1 MITFLCLS
9 SGACYEKA
17 GDAAYEEARQALEEY
32 DDSLRKLEDNNT
44 EQNEDSVK
52 VTGKR
57 TFGPA
62 KNKHTNVSKRQ
73 KLEETENSDSE
84 YDSDP
89 AQHLGNNEAATKQDD
104 IKLGT
109 ALLDD
114 EQNDLYRVRCLY
126 LQVIKSCDL
135 HCSNLICSCCIM

>member
-1 MITFLCLS
+1 MKKQ
-9 SGACYEKA
+9 E
-17 GDAAYEEARQALEEY
+17 DAAYEEARQTLEEY
-32 DDSLRKLEDNNT
+32 DDSLRKLEDNNM

-62 KNKHTNVSKRQ
+62 KNTHTNVSKRQ

-89 AQHLGNNEAATKQDD
+89 AQHLGNNEETTKQDD

-114 EQNDLYRVRCLY
+114 EQNDLYRVRFLY